1 MSDDD
6 APTVTFS
13 LEPQAD
19 GYPALVDAALRT
31 ALAGAA
37 AGGDRTQAY
46 FDALNATSDFWGL
59 VADKSITFSPGVSP
73 SGQPVL
79 MASSG
84 NVELRLAGAYTGPP
98 EGVDPSGKPVVGIF
112 TITTRNT
119 TTSASKALAVAVR
132 LASMPVYLKFSG
144 DLFAKLLV
152 PTYQNAKTLLGALA
166 DKISKASRVEAP
178 EVDPLAETEDVLS
191 AEEDLLEE
199 VGEDGIDFLAV
210 EWGSV
215 ALDVAGMA
223 PLMAIPMIVEFLGHD
238 MQHSLIVQN
247 MTSLTFSLELD
258 LIHGKLACAPA
269 STTLP
274 ALSTQT
280 DPLNPGAQVTY
291 SYDAYYQLIN
301 SNDLGSIG
309 HVLTLTPGDSGT
321 KARLVTAI
329 PWEGS
334 NAIWLGQSDL
344 SGEALYAQ
352 YSVPNNALVQTGQ
365 FGSYRVTQ
373 SLNRLRG
380 KIDGDYFY
388 CSMVLIEPA

>member
-6 APTVTFS
+6 PTTVTFS
-13 LEPQAD
+13 LEPRAD
-19 GYPALVDAALRT
+19 GYPALVDDALRV

-37 AGGDRTQAY
+37 AGGDKTQAY

-59 VADKSITFSPGVSP
+59 VAAKTITFAPGVSP
-73 SGQPVL
+73 SGAPVL

-84 NVELRLAGAYTGPP
+84 NVELRVAGAYTGPP
-98 EGVDPSGKPVVGIF
+98 DGVGPDGNPVVGTL
-112 TITTRNT
+112 TITTHNT
-119 TTSASKALAVAVR
+119 TTSASKALAVGVR
-132 LASMPVYLKFSG
+132 LASMPVYLKLSG
-144 DLFAKLLV
+144 DLFAKLLI

-178 EVDPLAETEDVLS
+178 EIDPLAEADDVLV
-191 AEEDLLEE
+191 EQEGVLEE
-199 VGEDGIDFLAV
+199 VGEEGIDLLAI

-247 MTSLTFSLELD
+247 MTAQTFTLD
-258 LIHGKLACAPA
+258 LDLLHGKQACSPA

-280 DPLNPGAQVTY
+280 DPLNPKATVTY

-301 SNDLGSIG
+301 STNLGSIG
-309 HVLTLTPGDSGT
+309 HVLTLTPGDSSP
-321 KARLVTAI
+321 KARLVTSI
-329 PWEGS
+329 PWAGD

-344 SGEALYAQ
+344 SGSALYDQHSA
-352 YSVPNNALVQTGQ
+352 PNGQLVQSAV

-373 SLNRLRG
+373 SLNRLSG
-380 KIDGDYFY
+380 KTDGDYFY
-388 CSMVLIEPA
+388 CSMVLVEPA